1 MRNPINLVLIVLVLA
16 VLGCS
21 CPRLEDLTKGRSSPS
36 SPRSSNTAE
45 AGTEDKPVSE
55 PSSGGQLTMEQFR
68 QLKDKMPKSEVERIL
83 GGPGTEVSSSSGG
96 GMTFSVYK
104 WEGEDYKTVI
114 VSFQDDKVISK
125 SQVGLK

>member
-1 MRNPINLVLIVLVLA
+1 MKNPINLVFVVLVLA

-21 CPRLEDLTKGRSSPS
+21 CPRLEELTRGGNSS
-36 SPRSSNTAE
+36 SPRQASNSAE
-45 AGTEDKPVSE
+45 SGTEQKPVSE
-55 PSSGGQLTMEQFR
+55 PSSVGQLTMDQFR
-68 QLKDKMPKSEVERIL
+68 QLKDKMSKSEVERIL